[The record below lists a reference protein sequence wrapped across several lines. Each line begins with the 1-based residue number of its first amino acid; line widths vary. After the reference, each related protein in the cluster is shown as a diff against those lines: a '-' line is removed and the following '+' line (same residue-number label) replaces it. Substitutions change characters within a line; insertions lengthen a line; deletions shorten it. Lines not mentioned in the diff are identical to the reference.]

1 MPLLAPS
8 INSYKRLV
16 ENYWAP
22 VDVSWGLEDRLSS
35 IRLIAPPVCAPNAT
49 RIEIRIPGA
58 DMHPHHAMAALLSA
72 GLRGIKSRMEIPVP
86 PTRARPQGEKSELLP
101 SSLEDAV
108 RRFKAPDSVARELFG
123 GQFVEF
129 FAATREHE
137 LRLWK
142 EAVTDW

>member
-1 MPLLAPS
+1 
-8 INSYKRLV
+8 
-16 ENYWAP
+16 
-22 VDVSWGLEDRLSS
+22 
-35 IRLIAPPVCAPNAT
+35 
-49 RIEIRIPGA
+49 
-58 DMHPHHAMAALLSA
+58 
-72 GLRGIKSRMEIPVP
+72 MEIPVP
-86 PTRARPQGEKSELLP
+86 PTRARPQGEKCELLP

-108 RRFKAPDSVARELFG
+108 RRFKAPDSVARELFD